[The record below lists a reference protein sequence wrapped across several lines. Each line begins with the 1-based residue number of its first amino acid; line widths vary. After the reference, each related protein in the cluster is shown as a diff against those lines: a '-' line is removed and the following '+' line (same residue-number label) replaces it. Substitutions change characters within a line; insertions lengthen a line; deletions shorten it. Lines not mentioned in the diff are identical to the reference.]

1 MPVGINAGDTA
12 WMLGSTALVLFMTI
26 GLGLFYAGMV
36 QAKNAL
42 NTFMHSFVAMAL
54 VGVLW
59 WAFVYSLA
67 FGPDHWHIIGGLNW
81 AGFRGVGLT
90 PNPNLA
96 PTIPHTVFA
105 MFQLMFAIIT
115 PALISGAY
123 AERMK
128 FSSYLVFTSLWLV
141 LIYAPLAHMV
151 WAPGGFLR
159 NLGALDFAGGTV
171 VHMNAG
177 LAGIAAALML
187 GKRKHVRDGQTR
199 SPHNLF
205 LTLIGAGILWF
216 GWYGFNAGSAL
227 AANATA
233 ANAFTTTTLATC
245 AAVLGWLLVDWLKR
259 QKATSL
265 GAASGAVAGLVA
277 ITPACGFVGPGG
289 AVAIGLLAG
298 FTCAY
303 AVGLKHIIG
312 IDDALDTGG
321 VHFVGGLLG
330 ALLIGVFAAKG
341 FNPGGANGLLA
352 GGGLAQ
358 LGIQAAA
365 VGFTIV
371 FSFLGSL
378 AVLWITKLVTR
389 GLKVPEEAETDG
401 LDPTLHAE
409 EAYDF
414 TGEPAAKQPA
424 RRPRSKTAVPAA
436 ALAPAD

>member
-1 MPVGINAGDTA
+1 MPPGINAGDTA
-12 WMLGSTALVLFMTI
+12 WMLTSTALVLFMTI

-67 FGPDHWHIIGGLNW
+67 FGPDHFHLIGGLDW
-81 AGFRGVGLT
+81 IGFRGVGLT
-90 PNPNLA
+90 PNAGLA

-128 FSSYLVFTSLWLV
+128 FSSYLVFSSLWLV

-177 LAGIAAALML
+177 LAGVAAALML
-187 GKRKHVRDGQTR
+187 GRRKHHVEEGQEPR
-199 SPHNLF
+199 PHNLM
-205 LTLIGAGILWF
+205 LTLLGAGILWF

-227 AANATA
+227 SAGASA

-245 AAVLGWLLVDWLKR
+245 AAVLGWLAVDGIRKPH
-259 QKATSL
+259 KATAL

-298 FTCAY
+298 SVCAY
-303 AVGLKHIIG
+303 AVKLKDLIHL
-312 IDDALDTGG
+312 DDALDTGG

-341 FNPGGANGLLA
+341 FNPAGADGLLS
-352 GGGLAQ
+352 GGGLTQMVKQ
-358 LGIQAAA
+358 LAA
-365 VGFTIV
+365 VGVTIS

-378 AVLWITKLVTR
+378 TVLWVTKKITR
-389 GLKVPEEAETDG
+389 GLRVPEEHEKLGLAAAE
-401 LDPTLHAE
+401 H
-409 EAYDF
+409 
-414 TGEPAAKQPA
+414 GEHDYHLPY
-424 RRPRSKTAVPAA
+424 VPAA
-436 ALAPAD
+436 AAARNGSRGSHLAGVATDS